1 MRGPRGSR
9 EGLYCGKY
17 VFRCSSL
24 NAFFRLSDG
33 PFRLLCIMAKKFF
46 FGLTG
51 RKLRTAQMWTVILPA
66 YILFGY
72 NQAAMGGLLGLDTF
86 IATFPRINTETTT
99 GAVQAENAR
108 IQGTVVALYTLGCF
122 FGALSCIQLG
132 DRLGRIRMIELGAF
146 VHIIGAVLQAS
157 SYSLGQL
164 IVGRLV
170 RVVSPHLRHVH
181 THVD

>member
-1 MRGPRGSR
+1 
-9 EGLYCGKY
+9 
-17 VFRCSSL
+17 
-24 NAFFRLSDG
+24 
-33 PFRLLCIMAKKFF
+33 MAKKFF

-132 DRLGRIRMIELGAF
+132 DRLGRIRMIQLGAF

-170 RVVSPHLRHVH
+170 RGFPSCIDHLYILISIRLPALDSALYLRQPLIGKASALLRNTVARR
-181 THVD
+181 